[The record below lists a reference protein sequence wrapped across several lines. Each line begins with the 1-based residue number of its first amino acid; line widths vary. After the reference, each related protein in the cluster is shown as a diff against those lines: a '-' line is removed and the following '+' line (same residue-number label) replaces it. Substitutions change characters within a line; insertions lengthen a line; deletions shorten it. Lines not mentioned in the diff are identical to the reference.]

1 MTINLSVILP
11 NVAQT
16 LNGTGFLFGAG
27 ASYEAGYPLMPVLT
41 QNVISGLTPDHRTLL
56 DEVLHAQGSSYNSS
70 NGIPNIEQIADFII
84 AHWTNSGD
92 PRFSAL
98 ETRLRELIL
107 ECLLSVSSPNL
118 DYHVQFL
125 SALKKRAFGLP
136 CCVWILTTN
145 YDLLFEQAAA
155 LCGVEIENG
164 FCGTTHRFFNAAQ
177 LRNCSGSVAGQHFT
191 QSSNLTIKLL
201 KLHGSI
207 SWFEQ
212 DGRFFEQHPL
222 ALVATARR
230 AMVLPRR
237 RKLMETLTPP
247 YDSLFTE
254 AVRVLGGECRYL
266 ASCGFNYADEHITQ
280 HVLMPAM
287 QAKKCRLFALS
298 QLEPDGLT
306 PFASMPNYSGA
317 FKTHSHSLGART
329 VETTDIWKFSNFV
342 KLFE

>member
-1 MTINLSVILP
+1 MTVILSTILP

-16 LNGTGFLFGAG
+16 LDGTGFLFGAG
-27 ASYEAGYPLMPVLT
+27 ASYEAGYPLMSVLT
-41 QNVISGLTPDHRTLL
+41 QTVIGGLTLDQRTHL
-56 DEVLHAQGSSYNSS
+56 DEVLHVQGSPFDSAA
-70 NGIPNIEQIADFII
+70 GTPNIEQIADFII

-92 PRFSAL
+92 PRSSAL

-107 ECLLSVSSPNL
+107 ECILSVTTPNL
-118 DYHVQFL
+118 DYHVRFL
-125 SALKKRAFGLP
+125 NALKKRAFGLP
-136 CCVWILTTN
+136 CCVWIFTTN

-155 LCGVEIENG
+155 LAGVTIENG
-164 FCGTTHRFFNAAQ
+164 FCGTTHRFFNSAQ
-177 LRNCSGSVAGQHFT
+177 FRSCSGSVSGQRFT
-191 QSSNLTIKLL
+191 QTSNLTVKLL

-212 DGRFFEQHPL
+212 DGRFYEQHPL
-222 ALVATARR
+222 ALLSTARR

-237 RKLMETLTPP
+237 RKLMETLIPP
-247 YDSLFTE
+247 FDSIFTE
-254 AVRVLGGECRYL
+254 AVRLLGSECRYL

-298 QLEPDGLT
+298 QLEPDGVA
-306 PFASMPNYSGA
+306 PFNSMPNYSGA
-317 FKTHSHSLGART
+317 FETHSHSAGRRT
-329 VETTDIWKFSNFV
+329 AETTDTWKFSNFI